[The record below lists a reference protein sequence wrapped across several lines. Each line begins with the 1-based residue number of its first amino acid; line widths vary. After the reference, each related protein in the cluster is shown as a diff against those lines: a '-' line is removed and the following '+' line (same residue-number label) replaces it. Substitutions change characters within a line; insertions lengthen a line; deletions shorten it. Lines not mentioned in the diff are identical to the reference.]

1 MCVYLLIPSTF
12 KVAHE
17 FGNHVLRIK
26 LHTENTIYWDGGQ
39 KKVTAWKEQHLGNAA
54 STSEAI
60 RHARRHD
67 INILDKKVQG
77 FQEDPKPSCQI
88 EDLYSKVDHVLLGMV
103 SPLPLIS
110 AFLSRSHSPSDSQ
123 TINGDSRARYRKCW
137 RTGTPAHEY
146 LFAFDGWDPISV
158 EAIHWL
164 PELQSPQVVQM

>member
-110 AFLSRSHSPSDSQ
+110 RVSGIWEFRVSGGVADSGSSQSQ
-123 TINGDSRARYRKCW
+123 TNQG
-137 RTGTPAHEY
+137 
-146 LFAFDGWDPISV
+146 V
-158 EAIHWL
+158 L
-164 PELQSPQVVQM
+164 PNI